1 MLRKSHT
8 ALVAVL
14 TAGSLLAYS
23 ATGAPAFA
31 QTAGSGYVQIAAA
44 YSQVVQNVQYSLNQ
58 AGYNAGPVDG
68 LMGSRS
74 RSAIEAYQRANG
86 LLVTGQP
93 SQSLMEHISASSM
106 TQQTVP
112 QSTSVSG
119 QTIVE
124 IQSALRER
132 GYDISAINGRMNEET
147 AAAIRAYQNNS
158 NLTITG
164 QASDDLLANLRYQAQ
179 QAVPQSTV
187 ASKKMI
193 IDIQSELRRRGYE
206 ISVVNGEM
214 DEETAAAIR
223 AYQEDSD
230 LKVTGKATNDLL
242 ANLRYQD
249 QQTQQDYSSYV
260 RDVQQSLNARGYSAG
275 PADGVMGPS
284 TRNAIRTFQVD
295 AGDEVSG
302 RVDRQLLNRLDI
314 VVADSGTGDQG
325 ESVNGNKREYV
336 PVLSENFTDGNYT
349 KNPTWNVFQGTFR
362 VDNQRVLRSYV
373 KTNLAQPNTIPQRT
387 GDASKD
393 LLFSVLE
400 QAFQR
405 EGRGSQVDNGPTQ
418 AKIGTEVPIHNAF
431 RMRMRV
437 DVNSNDGR
445 FVFGPYQNGVSNG
458 YLLAYSIDN
467 GYPAFRL
474 LSVTRGKTQLVAE
487 ASDVPNLNDGKVH
500 QIDWRRN
507 LDGRMEAGIDG
518 VSLLRTKSNTY
529 RNDFDGFTFTNLGG
543 DFGVRQILVEDRNR
557 DLSSADSPQQ

>member
-1 MLRKSHT
+1 MLRRSQT
-8 ALVAVL
+8 TLAAVL

-58 AGYNAGPVDG
+58 AGFNAGPVDG
-68 LMGSRS
+68 LMGSRT
-74 RSAIEAYQRANG
+74 RSAIESYQRTNG

-93 SQSLMEHISASSM
+93 SQSLLDHISASAM
-106 TQQTVP
+106 TQQPVP
-112 QSTSVSG
+112 QSTTVSG
-119 QTIVE
+119 QTIVD

-132 GYDISAINGRMNEET
+132 GYNISAINGRMNEET
-147 AAAIRAYQNNS
+147 SAAIRAYQGNS
-158 NLTITG
+158 NLKITG
-164 QASDDLLANLRYQAQ
+164 QATDDLLANLRY

-193 IDIQSELRRRGYE
+193 VDIQSELRRRGYD
-206 ISVVNGEM
+206 ISVVDGEM
-214 DEETAAAIR
+214 DEETATAIR
-223 AYQEDSD
+223 NYQEDSN
-230 LKVTGKATNDLL
+230 LRVTGKATDGLL
-242 ANLRYQD
+242 ANLRYQA
-249 QQTQQDYSSYV
+249 QQPQQDYSSYV
-260 RDVQQSLNARGYSAG
+260 RDVQRSLNARGYSAG

-284 TRNAIRTFQVD
+284 TRNAVRTFQVD
-295 AGDEVSG
+295 AGDEVTG
-302 RVDRQLLNRLDI
+302 RIDRQLLNRLDI
-314 VVADSGTGDQG
+314 VMADSGTGDQ
-325 ESVNGNKREYV
+325 EETDNRNKREFV
-336 PVLSENFTDGNYT
+336 SVLSENFTDGNFT
-349 KNPTWNVFQGTFR
+349 KNPTWSVYQGSFR

-373 KTNLAQPNTIPQRT
+373 NANLGQPTTSQQLT

-405 EGRGSQVDNGPTQ
+405 DGRGSQADSGPTQ
-418 AKIGTEVPIHNAF
+418 AKIGTAVPIHNAF

-437 DVNSNDGR
+437 DVNTDDGR
-445 FVFGPYQNGVSNG
+445 FVFGPYQNGVTSG
-458 YLLAYSIDN
+458 YLLAYTIDN
-467 GYPAFRL
+467 GHPAFRL

-487 ASDVPNLNDGKVH
+487 ATNVPNLNDGKVH

-518 VSLLRTKSNTY
+518 ISLLRTKSNTY

-543 DFGVRQILVEDRNR
+543 DFGIRQILIEDRNR
-557 DLSSADSPQQ
+557 DLSAADTQ